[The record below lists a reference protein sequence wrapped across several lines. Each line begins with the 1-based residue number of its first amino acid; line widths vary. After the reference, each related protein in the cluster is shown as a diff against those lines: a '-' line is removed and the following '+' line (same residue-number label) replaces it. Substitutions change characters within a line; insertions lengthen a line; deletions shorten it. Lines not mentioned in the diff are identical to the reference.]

1 MKSSAIII
9 AIISLIAIGAFF
21 SYLVFAI
28 PLPEEPNEVII
39 TKRATIKW
47 NLETEQTTYGKTI
60 WGNFND
66 NEEKAIKLYY
76 CTYTGSL
83 FHSFEVMGWENES
96 DIYSTNSLNLDN
108 LLDRWQDS
116 ASAFKFNYENEDYR
130 ISFSI
135 PKFEDGTDKY
145 SDLSEAWEEGE
156 LYQIVE
162 EW

>member
-1 MKSSAIII
+1 MKSRAIVIT
-9 AIISLIAIGAFF
+9 IISLIAIGAFF

-39 TKRATIKW
+39 TKSHTIKW
-47 NLETEQTTYGKTI
+47 NLETEQTTYGQSI
-60 WGNFND
+60 WSNFND
-66 NEEKAIKLYY
+66 NEDKTIKLYY
-76 CTYTGSL
+76 CTYTGG
-83 FHSFEVMGWENES
+83 FFYSFDGMGWENES
-96 DIYSTNSLNLDN
+96 GIYSTNSLNLDD
-108 LLDRWQDS
+108 LLGRWQDS
-116 ASAFKFNYENEDYR
+116 ASMFKFNFEKEYYR
-130 ISFSI
+130 VSFSI

>member
-1 MKSSAIII
+1 MKLRAIT
-9 AIISLIAIGAFF
+9 IISLIAIGAFF

-39 TKRATIKW
+39 TKGLTIKW
-47 NLETEQTTYGKTI
+47 NLETEQTTYGQNI
-60 WGNFND
+60 WSNFND
-66 NEEKAIKLYY
+66 NEDKAIKLYY
-76 CTYTGSL
+76 CTYTGG
-83 FHSFEVMGWENES
+83 FFYSFDVMGWENES
-96 DIYSTNSLNLDN
+96 GIYSTTSLNLDD

-116 ASAFKFNYENEDYR
+116 ASMFKFNFEKEYYR
-130 ISFSI
+130 VSFSI

-156 LYQIVE
+156 LCQIVE